1 MKLLRFLWTFRVL
14 FKSIFIWNLTLFAL
28 GLRYFWR
35 CCCCCCY
42 CHSLLNLPS
51 LTFHHMK
58 IRLASF
64 HPCVPLLYL
73 WFVAFDA
80 IQLCRVIWILKIYL
94 FISILFRIF
103 HSTAA
108 FLLILL
114 ILFLWIFG
122 ALRWSWCWCSHPCSR
137 WSFSFFPHGF
147 LNHPNNW
154 FDSFVG
160 LFSFYW
166 FSAFL
171 KLLCSYFGRRLW

>member
-1 MKLLRFLWTFRVL
+1 MKLLRFLWTFRWL
-14 FKSIFIWNLTLFAL
+14 FKSISIWNLTLFAL

-64 HPCVPLLYL
+64 HPCVPFLYL
-73 WFVAFDA
+73 WFIALNA
-80 IQLCRVIWILKIYL
+80 IQLCRIIWILKIYL
-94 FISILFRIF
+94 LISILLRIF
-103 HSTAA
+103 DCAAA
-108 FLLILL
+108 FQL

-122 ALRWSWCWCSHPCSR
+122 ILYCWLSWRCCSHPCSR
-137 WSFSFFPHGF
+137 RSFSFFPHGF
-147 LNHPNNW
+147 LNHPNDW
-154 FDSFVG
+154 FDSLVG

-166 FSAFL
+166 FRAFL
-171 KLLCSYFGRRLW
+171 QLLCSYFGRRLW